1 MLPATGARESNETS
15 RQVLYFFDPPNCT
28 PRVAF
33 MSDDILLGSHMSTSG
48 GMARAIERGES
59 IGCTAIQVFVK
70 GNTRWQ
76 WPPLKPDDVKNF
88 RDGMKRKNIRS
99 VIAHAIYLVN
109 LCSDKAEFVRKSI
122 DDMIDEVNR
131 CDELGIPGVVMHPGA
146 HCGAGCEAGIEMIAK
161 GLNEVFK
168 ATPGRTARILLE
180 TTAGQGSCLG
190 NEFEQIAAVI
200 ERVERKDRLGVCL
213 DTCHVFAAGFD
224 VRTREGYDSMWAL
237 FDKTI
242 GRKMLM
248 AIHLNDSKQPL
259 GSRKDRHEHIGK
271 GHLGLEPFRF
281 IMNDPKLKNIPKVLE
296 TDKDDAMTED
306 KENMATLRSL
316 VAK

>member
-1 MLPATGARESNETS
+1 MTEE
-15 RQVLYFFDPPNCT
+15 
-28 PRVAF
+28 
-33 MSDDILLGSHMSTSG
+33 ILLGSHMSTSG
-48 GMARAIERGES
+48 GMFRAIERGES

-76 WPPLKPDDVKNF
+76 WPALKPDDVAKF
-88 RDGMKRKNIRS
+88 KEGVARKKIKS

-109 LCSDKAEFVRKSI
+109 LCSDKPEFVRKSV
-122 DDMIDEVNR
+122 DDMVDELNR
-131 CDELGIPGVVMHPGA
+131 CDELEIPGVVMHPGA
-146 HCGAGCEAGIEMIAK
+146 HCGAGCEAGIEAIAR
-161 GLNEVFK
+161 GLNEVF
-168 ATPGRTARILLE
+168 ATTEKGTARVLLE

-190 NEFEQIAAVI
+190 NQFEELAAII
-200 ERVERKDRLGVCL
+200 ERVDRKDRLGVCL

-224 VRTREGYDSMWAL
+224 IRTREGYDQMWKD
-237 FDKTI
+237 FDRVI

-271 GHLGLEPFRF
+271 GQIGVEAFRF
-281 IMNDPKLKNIPKVLE
+281 IMNDPKLKKIPKVLE

-306 KENMATLRSL
+306 KENMALLRSL
-316 VAK
+316 VGA

>member
-1 MLPATGARESNETS
+1 MT
-15 RQVLYFFDPPNCT
+15 
-28 PRVAF
+28 
-33 MSDDILLGSHMSTSG
+33 DDILLGAHMSTAG
-48 GMARAIERGES
+48 GMPRAIERGES

-76 WPPLKPDDVKNF
+76 WPALKPEDVKKF
-88 RDGMKRKNIRS
+88 REGLERKKVRS

-109 LCSDKAEFVRKSI
+109 LCSDKPEFLRKSI

-146 HCGAGCEAGIEMIAK
+146 HCGAGCEAGIELVAR
-161 GLNEVFK
+161 GLNEVFASTPNGK
-168 ATPGRTARILLE
+168 ARVLLE

-190 NEFEQIAAVI
+190 NQFQELAAI
-200 ERVERKDRLGVCL
+200 IDRVENKERLGVCL

-224 VRTREGYDSMWAL
+224 LRTQDGYESMWAE
-237 FDKTI
+237 FDLII
-242 GRKMLM
+242 GRKWLM

-271 GHLGLEPFRF
+271 GQLGLEPFRF
-281 IMNDPKLKNIPKVLE
+281 IMNDSKLNKIPKVLE
-296 TDKDDAMTED
+296 TDKDDEMTED

-316 VAK
+316 VGK

>member
-1 MLPATGARESNETS
+1 
-15 RQVLYFFDPPNCT
+15 
-28 PRVAF
+28 
-33 MSDDILLGSHMSTSG
+33 MSTSG
-48 GMARAIERGES
+48 GMSRAIERGES

-76 WPPLKPDDVKNF
+76 WPALKPDDVKKF
-88 RDGMKRKNIRS
+88 REGIERKQIRS

-109 LCSDKAEFVRKSI
+109 LCSDKPEFLRKSI
-122 DDMIDEVNR
+122 DDMIDELNR

-146 HCGAGCEAGIEMIAK
+146 QCGQGCEAGIELVAK
-161 GLNEVFK
+161 GLNEVFA
-168 ATPGRTARILLE
+168 ATPNGKARVLLE

-190 NEFEQIAAVI
+190 NAFEELAAIIDQVDNK
-200 ERVERKDRLGVCL
+200 ERLGVCL

-224 VRTREGYDSMWAL
+224 LRTEDGYRKMWTD
-237 FDKTI
+237 FDRII
-242 GRKMLM
+242 GRKWLM

-281 IMNDPKLKNIPKVLE
+281 IMNDSRLEKIPKVLE
-296 TDKDDAMTED
+296 TDKDDEMTED

>member
-1 MLPATGARESNETS
+1 
-15 RQVLYFFDPPNCT
+15 
-28 PRVAF
+28 
-33 MSDDILLGSHMSTSG
+33 MSTSG
-48 GMARAIERGES
+48 GMPRAIERGES

-76 WPPLKPDDVKNF
+76 WPPLKQDDVIKF
-88 RDGMKRKNIRS
+88 REGMERKNIRS

-109 LCSDKAEFVRKSI
+109 LCSDKPEFVRKSV
-122 DDMIDEVNR
+122 DDMTDELNR
-131 CDELGIPGVVMHPGA
+131 CDQLGIPGVVMHPGA
-146 HCGAGCEAGIEMIAK
+146 HCGAGCEAGIEAIAR
-161 GLNEVFK
+161 GLNEVFA
-168 ATPGRTARILLE
+168 ATPEGTARVLLE

-190 NEFEQIAAVI
+190 NQFEDLAGII

-224 VRTREGYDSMWAL
+224 LRTRDGYDKMWAD
-237 FDKTI
+237 FDSI
-242 GRKMLM
+242 VGRKMLM

-271 GHLGLEPFRF
+271 GEMGLEPFRF
-281 IMNDPKLKNIPKVLE
+281 IMNDAKLKKIPKVLE

-316 VAK
+316 VGK